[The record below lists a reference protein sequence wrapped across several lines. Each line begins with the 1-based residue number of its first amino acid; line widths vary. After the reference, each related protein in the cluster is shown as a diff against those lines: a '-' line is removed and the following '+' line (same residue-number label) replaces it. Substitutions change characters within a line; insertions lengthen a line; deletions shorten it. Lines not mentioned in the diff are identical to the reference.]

1 MDKHPIRWIVP
12 TLLLLGLSAAAA
24 SDPLPASNWIGVG
37 DTIPTFTLDDQHG
50 VTREVGHSVRA
61 IVFSRDMDGGDFI
74 KQTLKDKDGA
84 YLADRELVYVAD
96 ISGMPA
102 LVTRMFALPS
112 MRRRSYPLLL
122 DRDGTRTA
130 ELPDVAG
137 EATLIRLD
145 ALRVT
150 GIQHFDSAEK
160 LAEALAKLPVD

>member
-1 MDKHPIRWIVP
+1 M
-12 TLLLLGLSAAAA
+12 GS
-24 SDPLPASNWIGVG
+24 
-37 DTIPTFTLDDQHG
+37 TIPRFSLDDQHG
-50 VTREVGHSVRA
+50 VTRDVGPRVRA

-74 KQTLKDKDGA
+74 KQSLADKNGA

-102 LVTRMFALPS
+102 LVTRLFALPS
-112 MRRRSYPLLL
+112 MRRRPYPLLL

-150 GIQHFDSAEK
+150 GIRHFDSAEK
-160 LAEALAKLPVD
+160 LAEALAELPVD